1 MNTLKKKESQER
13 LRDIAQYFPIP
24 EDFKLENISWVPTD
38 SGCEVGITSVYGVP
52 QAIKDGHFVINVAQ
66 EIPSAAHAYIPI
78 DTGDG
83 SDRQNP
89 VEFIEEQRETVHLI
103 ACLIE
108 GMLTCSDRKVVVHC
122 HMGMERS
129 VLAVAWWL
137 HFHKGMTL
145 DEAYETISKVR
156 PIAIDRR
163 DWIGES
169 HSWEPEDEIFTYA

>member
-1 MNTLKKKESQER
+1 MNKKQQQSQEQ
-13 LRDIAQYFPIP
+13 LREIAEYFPIP
-24 EDFKLENISWVPTD
+24 EDFKLENISWIPTD

-52 QAIKDGHFVINVAQ
+52 QAKKDGHFVINVAQ
-66 EIPSAAHAYIPI
+66 EISSAAHAYIPI
-78 DTGDG
+78 QAGDG
-83 SDRQNP
+83 WDSENP
-89 VEFIEEQRETVHLI
+89 VEFIEDQRETVHLI

-145 DEAYETISKVR
+145 DKAYETICKAR

-163 DWIGES
+163 NWIGES
-169 HSWEPEDEIFTYA
+169 HSDENEVFSYA